1 MSKKN
6 TIRLTESGLKRIISE
21 SVKQVLQE
29 GMFPDK
35 NVEGRI
41 RDTYSY
47 ITMAL
52 NQAKRNANVVPE
64 MQEVIQLLTQAEEQ
78 LHGYFWE
85 SHDYEQDEY

>member
-1 MSKKN
+1 
-6 TIRLTESGLKRIISE
+6 
-21 SVKQVLQE
+21 
-29 GMFPDK
+29 MFPDK

-64 MQEVIQLLTQAEEQ
+64 MQEVIQLLTQAEGQ